1 MDEEIRQ
8 ALSEVREMKQ
18 MCGYINMK
26 LTNIVTQ
33 RGQDWKKKLEAEYHR
48 GLSEGNDIGYKDGVK
63 DGQNEA
69 WECAKKLFSPMAD
82 FDIEKA
88 FPIEWNNGGF
98 NALMNLQPQEAIEK
112 LKAYEEKQK
121 ADDEIKVGDEVKPS
135 YSDITGMVTLIDDD
149 TIYVLWRDGSS
160 TGILKLKEVTKT
172 GRHFDIAS
180 ILKEMQ
186 S

>member
-18 MCGYINMK
+18 MCGNINMK

-33 RGQDWKKKLEAEYHR
+33 RGQNWKAKLEAEYQR
-48 GLSEGNDIGYKDGVK
+48 GFEDGKAVSDKGCEGCKYEGRELNKLPCMVCSNSRK
-63 DGQNEA
+63 NC
-69 WECAKKLFSPMAD
+69 WTAK
-82 FDIEKA
+82 
-88 FPIEWNNGGF
+88 
-98 NALMNLQPQEAIEK
+98 QT
-112 LKAYEEKQK
+112 
-121 ADDEIKVGDEVKPS
+121 DDEIKVGDEVIYNNTTKCLVVRPES
-135 YSDITGMVTLIDDD
+135 NDKYATLIDSN
-149 TIYVLWRDGSS
+149 GNHHHAEHSEC
-160 TGILKLKEVTKT
+160 KKT